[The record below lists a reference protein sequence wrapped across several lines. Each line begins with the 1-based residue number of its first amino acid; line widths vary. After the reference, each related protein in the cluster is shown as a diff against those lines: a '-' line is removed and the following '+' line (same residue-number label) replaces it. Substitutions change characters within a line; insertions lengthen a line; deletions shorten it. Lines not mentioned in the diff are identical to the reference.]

1 MQPSG
6 KRKLA
11 AIVLGVAL
19 VVALGAFVIAGDPGD
34 PSVPEGDVAIVED
47 VDGGAVSQ
55 EEFDENLRQAA
66 FNLQLRELPPPED
79 PQYAQVQESA
89 LSNAIQGRWV
99 RGEAAERGIE
109 VTEREVDAA
118 FQTIVDEQLGG
129 QKGYEDFIQS
139 SEVDGEPAFDEDTV
153 RGVAELTAISDRLQ
167 SQAIPDETPDVPAED
182 VERYYEQNSEQF
194 QAPETRDVRVVLNPD
209 AAEIDAAIEE
219 LGTDPSAEDWDA
231 VAKEFSTDE
240 ATQDQGG
247 LRRDV
252 AEGQNEPALDEAI
265 FSATT
270 GEVVGPI
277 EGESGSYVI
286 QVEEVNEASQTPLED
301 VREQIVQTLQQGI
314 ASDAITRFR
323 DDFIAKWTART
334 FCRDDLAIDLCANA
348 EPPAEP
354 CLIDDASEQEAADPT
369 LLDAGCP
376 APAGPRPV
384 VNPGTGAVF
393 PGQQLP
399 VLPQGPVKPPAD
411 AAAGALPPGATPIG
425 PAGAPPATGAEGT
438 APAPAP

>member
-1 MQPSG
+1 M
-6 KRKLA
+6 
-11 AIVLGVAL
+11 
-19 VVALGAFVIAGDPGD
+19 
-34 PSVPEGDVAIVED
+34 
-47 VDGGAVSQ
+47 
-55 EEFDENLRQAA
+55 
-66 FNLQLRELPPPED
+66 
-79 PQYAQVQESA
+79 
-89 LSNAIQGRWV
+89 
-99 RGEAAERGIE
+99 
-109 VTEREVDAA
+109 
-118 FQTIVDEQLGG
+118 
-129 QKGYEDFIQS
+129 
-139 SEVDGEPAFDEDTV
+139 
-153 RGVAELTAISDRLQ
+153 AELTAISDRLQ

-323 DDFIAKWTART
+323 DDFIGKWTART

-354 CLIDDASEQEAADPT
+354 CLIDDASEQEAA
-369 LLDAGCP
+369 
-376 APAGPRPV
+376 GP
-384 VNPGTGAVF
+384 
-393 PGQQLP
+393 
-399 VLPQGPVKPPAD
+399 D
-411 AAAGALPPGATPIG
+411 AA
-425 PAGAPPATGAEGT
+425 
-438 APAPAP
+438 